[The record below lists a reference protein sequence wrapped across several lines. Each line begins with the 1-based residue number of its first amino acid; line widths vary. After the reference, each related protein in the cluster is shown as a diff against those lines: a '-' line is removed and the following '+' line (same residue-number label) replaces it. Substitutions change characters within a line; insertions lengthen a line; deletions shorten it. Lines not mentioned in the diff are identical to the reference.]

1 MSPDKESLKKQTIS
15 GLFWQF
21 AQKILGQGITFVIS
35 VILARILLP
44 ENYGVVALAGM
55 FTVLLGIFINCGL
68 GTALIQKKDAD
79 DVDFSTIFW
88 AQTIFAS
95 FVYSLTFILAPF
107 FSTWFKTP
115 ELTLVIRVLG
125 LGMILGTFG
134 GIQSVIV
141 SRRMAFKAYFYR
153 TLIGTTASGIIG
165 IILAYY
171 GWGVWALVTQQLSAT
186 ILNTLTVF
194 AQIRWLPNFSFSKQR
209 FKELFGVGTKFML
222 SSLIGTGFSQL
233 RGYIIGLKYTT
244 ADLAFFNRG
253 EGLPHLFTNNINS
266 SINGVLF
273 PVISKLQD
281 DRNAVKHA
289 IRRSIKT
296 SSFILFPILLGLAA
310 IADNLVVILYTE
322 KWIPCIPF
330 LQLFCISECLN
341 ILNTANLQ
349 ALRGMGYA
357 GTLLKLEL
365 YKKPIFIIMLIIAM
379 FISPLAIAVA
389 NCIYTLYSLIIN
401 AGPNKKYINYSIKE
415 QAKDISDGFFF
426 ALIMAFCVFMLGH
439 LDINKYILIAF
450 QIVIGFIIY
459 ISLAHF
465 FHLESWKYV
474 KENASSYINKIR
486 KRS

>member
-1 MSPDKESLKKQTIS
+1 MNSENLKEKTIS

-21 AQKILGQGITFVIS
+21 AQRILGQGISFAIS
-35 VILARILLP
+35 VTLARILLP

-79 DVDFSTIFW
+79 DIDFSTIFW
-88 AQTIFAS
+88 MQTAFATIIYAI
-95 FVYSLTFILAPF
+95 VFILAPF
-107 FSTWFKTP
+107 FSGWFKTP
-115 ELTLVIRVLG
+115 ELTPVIRVLG
-125 LGMILGTFG
+125 LGMILGTYG

-153 TLIGTTASGIIG
+153 TLLGTTSSGIIG
-165 IILAYY
+165 IVLAYN
-171 GWGVWALVTQQLSAT
+171 GWGVWALVTQHLSAI

-194 AQIRWLPNFSFSKQR
+194 AQIRWTPKLIVSKKR
-209 FKELFGVGTKFML
+209 FIELFGIGSKFML
-222 SSLIGTGFSQL
+222 SGLIGTGFGQL
-233 RGYIIGLKYTT
+233 RGYIIGFKYTT

-281 DRNAVKHA
+281 DRNAVKHT

-365 YKKPIFIIMLIIAM
+365 YKKPVFLVMLIIAM
-379 FISPLAIAVA
+379 FISPLAIATA

-415 QAKDISDGFFF
+415 QAKDISDGLLF
-426 ALIMAFCVFMLGH
+426 ALIMAICVYSLKI
-439 LDINKYILIAF
+439 LKLNPYILISI
-450 QIVIGFIIY
+450 QIITGAIIY
-459 ISLAHF
+459 LSLAEL

-474 KENASSYINKIR
+474 KENAKPYLRVLRLK
-486 KRS
+486 